1 MEKLRP
7 HIIKKIAATSLN
19 IALAASVCFAD
30 SNYKETF
37 SQTTPAE
44 LPAKVAG
51 LINEAKPRE
60 RERVTLDS
68 VKAAM
73 ELNPAIATAIVSAIA
88 RATPEVAAVAA
99 SVAAAEQPKQA
110 AAIARA
116 AAVAAPARPGKIVAA
131 VCRAVPNAYR
141 DIAVG
146 VAQAVPGTDKE
157 VLNAVVTA
165 LPELKA
171 SLAGALAR
179 QGTNP
184 PSVAAVLET
193 KAPGSAGRNP
203 GSTPAPLPRGS
214 SAGQPQTSLTGTPT
228 NIIPRAS
235 SKVLP
240 GGGTEHAAP

>member
-7 HIIKKIAATSLN
+7 HIIKKITAILLN

-60 RERVTLDS
+60 RERVTLDA

-73 ELNPAIATAIVSAIA
+73 ELN
-88 RATPEVAAVAA
+88 
-99 SVAAAEQPKQA
+99 VAAAEQPKQA

-116 AAVAAPARPGKIVAA
+116 AAVAAPARPGKIVVA

-203 GSTPAPLPRGS
+203 GSTPAPLPHRS

-228 NIIPRAS
+228 NITPGAS